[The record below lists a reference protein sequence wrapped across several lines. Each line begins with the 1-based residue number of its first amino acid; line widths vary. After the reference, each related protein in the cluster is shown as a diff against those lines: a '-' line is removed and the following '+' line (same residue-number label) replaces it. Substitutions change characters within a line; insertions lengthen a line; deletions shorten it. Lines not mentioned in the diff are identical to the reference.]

1 MTLEQLHTIL
11 TGTEL
16 PVAYNAFPEE
26 TAPALPFICY
36 RVVGSNNFFAD
47 GSTYEKINDIDV
59 ELYTKTKDQ
68 ATEALLEQA
77 LGELC
82 WNKEENYLADEKCF
96 EIIYNLEV

>member
-1 MTLEQLHTIL
+1 MTLEELHTIL
-11 TGTEL
+11 TGTGL

-26 TAPALPFICY
+26 EAPALPFICY

-47 GSTYEKINDIDV
+47 GSTYQKINDIDV

-82 WNKEENYLADEKCF
+82 WNKEENYIADEKCF

>member
-1 MTLEQLHTIL
+1 MTLEELHTIL
-11 TGTEL
+11 TGTGL
-16 PVAYNAFPEE
+16 PVVYNAFPEE
-26 TAPALPFICY
+26 LAPALPFICY
-36 RVVGSNNFFAD
+36 RVIGSNNFFAD
-47 GSTYEKINDIDV
+47 GRTYETINDIDV

-68 ATEALLEQA
+68 ETEALLEQA